1 MEEVKRVVFRTDGR
15 DLSLDIPS
23 GELPEGSVG
32 SREIADGSIRQQD
45 LSEELADKLE
55 TIGEIGVM
63 TTDEVIDVVNQAIA
77 QAEGTAD

>member
-23 GELPEGSVG
+23 GELAEGSVG
-32 SREIADGSIRQQD
+32 SREIADRSIRQQD